1 MWAEWR
7 LGRWARWSR
16 HFEPC
21 LCGGDVDRGEEGLCD
36 SDALET

>member
-1 MWAEWR
+1 MGQVVLE
-7 LGRWARWSR
+7 L
-16 HFEPC
+16 C